1 MKLFKRALTLTILAI
16 FTMYSHAQSID
27 EIKKNSNYIW
37 GEGNGTTMS
46 DAEGEALRQMS
57 VQISVSVYNSSYDEE
72 SNDNSVQKA
81 VLQSVSSA
89 KFTNVQMRVLEE
101 EPNAKVFCFMPR
113 SEVKKMF
120 EKRANH
126 IANMVDAG
134 KTAESRMMIDE
145 ALRNYYWALVLAK
158 TTPEP
163 VEIEFNDK
171 KGEATSLLPIKIK
184 SVLAMINAS
193 VDEIQDGKNLILGFT
208 YNGKPVSSLNF
219 KYNDGQSIVGP
230 IVARDGIGEASM
242 ASIPADGKL
251 HLTYELRF
259 RNEVDPTDS
268 DIAGAFNAGI
278 LPNINSSVAI
288 AIKNNSKKKAAA
300 PVLASAEML
309 AAQPTNDKRSI
320 AMQNADNTDD
330 LQQAVLAVE
339 AAISSNNP
347 KSAFNY
353 FTPEGYTLFANLM
366 AKNGKVTLVGKAQSH
381 NFIIADGYIIG
392 RATNI
397 KRQFRNGKAF
407 MEKLVYRFNPES
419 RKIESVAFALTQR
432 AENDI
437 MNAAASWPEV
447 SRWAILNFMEDYQTA
462 FALKRTDYI
471 NSIFSD
477 DALIITGTILK
488 KLNNAERAFDRSKSL
503 DLGGP
508 KDIAYSQ
515 LSKTEYIDRLRKIFS
530 TREYVHLQFEDN
542 VTRMI
547 DLPAING
554 INKGA
559 AFGIE
564 IKQRYESTGYS
575 DDGYLTMV
583 FDTRGKLPIIHVRLW
598 QPDKNN
604 MMSLQE
610 FISRFNKQQS
620 KIKL

>member
-101 EPNAKVFCFMPR
+101 EPNAKVFCFMSR

-126 IANMVDAG
+126 IVNMVDAG

-268 DIAGAFNAGI
+268 DIASAFNAGI
-278 LPNINSSVAI
+278 LPNINSSIAI

-330 LQQAVLAVE
+330 LQKAVLAVE

-547 DLPAING
+547 DLPVING

-610 FISRFNKQQS
+610 FISRFNK
-620 KIKL
+620 

>member
-27 EIKKNSNYIW
+27 EINKNSNYIW

-101 EPNAKVFCFMPR
+101 EPNAKVFCFMSR

-120 EKRANH
+120 DKRASH
-126 IANMVDAG
+126 ITNMVDAG

-300 PVLASAEML
+300 PALASAEML

-330 LQQAVLAVE
+330 LQKAVLAVE

-610 FISRFNKQQS
+610 FISRFNK
-620 KIKL
+620 

>member
-126 IANMVDAG
+126 IVNMVDAG

-300 PVLASAEML
+300 PMLASAEML

-320 AMQNADNTDD
+320 AMQNANNTDD
-330 LQQAVLAVE
+330 LQKAVLAVE

-530 TREYVHLQFEDN
+530 TCEYVHLQFEDN

-610 FISRFNKQQS
+610 FISRFNK
-620 KIKL
+620 

>member
-1 MKLFKRALTLTILAI
+1 MKIFKRALTLTILAI

-120 EKRANH
+120 EKRASH

-300 PVLASAEML
+300 PVLASAEIL

-339 AAISSNNP
+339 SAISSNNP

-462 FALKRTDYI
+462 FALKRIDYI

-610 FISRFNKQQS
+610 FISRFNK
-620 KIKL
+620 

>member
-126 IANMVDAG
+126 IVNMVDAG

-300 PVLASAEML
+300 PALASAEML

-330 LQQAVLAVE
+330 LQKAVLAVE

-515 LSKTEYIDRLRKIFS
+515 LSKTEYIDRLRKIFN

-610 FISRFNKQQS
+610 FISRFNK
-620 KIKL
+620 

>member
-1 MKLFKRALTLTILAI
+1 MKLFKRALTLAILVI

-101 EPNAKVFCFMPR
+101 EPNAKVFCFMSR

-126 IANMVDAG
+126 IVNMVDAG
-134 KTAESRMMIDE
+134 KTAEGRMMIDE

-242 ASIPADGKL
+242 ALIPADGKL

-300 PVLASAEML
+300 PALASAEIL

-515 LSKTEYIDRLRKIFS
+515 LSKTEYIDRLRKIFN

-610 FISRFNKQQS
+610 FISRFNK
-620 KIKL
+620 

>member
-1 MKLFKRALTLTILAI
+1 MKLFKRALTLAILVI

-101 EPNAKVFCFMPR
+101 EPNAKVFCFMSR

-126 IANMVDAG
+126 IVNMVDAG

-300 PVLASAEML
+300 PVLASAEIL

-330 LQQAVLAVE
+330 LQKAVLAVE

-366 AKNGKVTLVGKAQSH
+366 AKNGKVTLVGKTQSH

-462 FALKRTDYI
+462 FALKRIDYI

-610 FISRFNKQQS
+610 FISRFNK
-620 KIKL
+620 

>member
-101 EPNAKVFCFMPR
+101 EPNAKVFCFMSR

-126 IANMVDAG
+126 IVNMVDAG

-300 PVLASAEML
+300 PALASAEIL

-330 LQQAVLAVE
+330 LQKAVLAVE

-610 FISRFNKQQS
+610 FISRFNK
-620 KIKL
+620 

>member
-72 SNDNSVQKA
+72 SNDNSVQKE

-126 IANMVDAG
+126 IANMVDTG

-193 VDEIQDGKNLILGFT
+193 VDEIQDGKNLVLGFT

-288 AIKNNSKKKAAA
+288 AIKSNSKKKAAA

-330 LQQAVLAVE
+330 LQKAVLAVE

-610 FISRFNKQQS
+610 FISRFNK
-620 KIKL
+620 

>member
-1 MKLFKRALTLTILAI
+1 MKLLKRALTLTILAI

-126 IANMVDAG
+126 IVNMVDAG

-330 LQQAVLAVE
+330 LQKAVLAVE

-610 FISRFNKQQS
+610 FISRFNK
-620 KIKL
+620 

>member
-101 EPNAKVFCFMPR
+101 EPNAKVFCFMSR

-126 IANMVDAG
+126 ITNMVDAG

-268 DIAGAFNAGI
+268 DIAGAFNAGL

-288 AIKNNSKKKAAA
+288 AIKSNSKKKAAA

-610 FISRFNKQQS
+610 FISRFNK
-620 KIKL
+620 

>member
-101 EPNAKVFCFMPR
+101 EPNARVFCFMPR

-126 IANMVDAG
+126 ITNMVDAG

-268 DIAGAFNAGI
+268 DIAGAFNAGL

-288 AIKNNSKKKAAA
+288 AIKSNSKKKAAA

-330 LQQAVLAVE
+330 LQKAVLAVE

-366 AKNGKVTLVGKAQSH
+366 AKNGKVTLVGKAQNH

-610 FISRFNKQQS
+610 FISRFNK
-620 KIKL
+620 

>member
-120 EKRANH
+120 EKRASH

-300 PVLASAEML
+300 PMLASAEML

-330 LQQAVLAVE
+330 LQKAVLAVE
-339 AAISSNNP
+339 SAISSNNP

-515 LSKTEYIDRLRKIFS
+515 LSKTEYIDRLRKIFN

-610 FISRFNKQQS
+610 FISRFNK
-620 KIKL
+620 

>member
-1 MKLFKRALTLTILAI
+1 MKLFKRALILTILAI

-101 EPNAKVFCFMPR
+101 EPNAKVFCFMSR

-288 AIKNNSKKKAAA
+288 AIKSNSKKKAAA
-300 PVLASAEML
+300 PVLASAEIL

-366 AKNGKVTLVGKAQSH
+366 AKNGKVTLVGKAQNH

-610 FISRFNKQQS
+610 FISRFNK
-620 KIKL
+620 

>member
-1 MKLFKRALTLTILAI
+1 MKLFKRALTLAILVI

-101 EPNAKVFCFMPR
+101 EPNAKVFCFMSR

-126 IANMVDAG
+126 IVNMVDAG

-300 PVLASAEML
+300 PALASAEIL

-610 FISRFNKQQS
+610 FISRFNK
-620 KIKL
+620 

>member
-126 IANMVDAG
+126 IVNMVDAG

-193 VDEIQDGKNLILGFT
+193 VKEIQDDKNIILDFT

-300 PVLASAEML
+300 PMLASAEIL

-610 FISRFNKQQS
+610 FISRFNK
-620 KIKL
+620 

>member
-101 EPNAKVFCFMPR
+101 EPNAKVFCFMSR

-120 EKRANH
+120 EKRASH
-126 IANMVDAG
+126 ITNMVDAG

-288 AIKNNSKKKAAA
+288 AIKSNSKKKAAA
-300 PVLASAEML
+300 PVLASAEIL

-339 AAISSNNP
+339 AAISTNNP

-530 TREYVHLQFEDN
+530 TREYVHLLFEDN

-610 FISRFNKQQS
+610 FISRFNK
-620 KIKL
+620 

>member
-101 EPNAKVFCFMPR
+101 EPNARVFCFMPR

-126 IANMVDAG
+126 IVNMVDAG

-300 PVLASAEML
+300 PALASAEML

-330 LQQAVLAVE
+330 LQKAVLAVE

-462 FALKRTDYI
+462 FALKRIDYI

-610 FISRFNKQQS
+610 FISRFNK
-620 KIKL
+620 

>member
-101 EPNAKVFCFMPR
+101 EPNAKVFCFMSR

-126 IANMVDAG
+126 IVNMVDAG

-193 VDEIQDGKNLILGFT
+193 VKEIQDDKNIILYFT

-242 ASIPADGKL
+242 ASMPADGKL

-288 AIKNNSKKKAAA
+288 AIKSNSKKKAAA
-300 PVLASAEML
+300 PMLASAEML

-330 LQQAVLAVE
+330 LQKAVLAVE

-366 AKNGKVTLVGKAQSH
+366 EKNGKVTLVGKAQSH

-610 FISRFNKQQS
+610 FISRFNK
-620 KIKL
+620 

>member
-101 EPNAKVFCFMPR
+101 EPNARVFCFMPR

-126 IANMVDAG
+126 IVNMVDAG

-268 DIAGAFNAGI
+268 DIAGAFNAGL

-300 PVLASAEML
+300 PVLASAEIL

-330 LQQAVLAVE
+330 LQKAVLAVE

-488 KLNNAERAFDRSKSL
+488 KLDNAERAFDRSKSL

-610 FISRFNKQQS
+610 FISRFNK
-620 KIKL
+620 

>member
-120 EKRANH
+120 EKRASH

-288 AIKNNSKKKAAA
+288 TIKNNSKKKAAA
-300 PVLASAEML
+300 PALASAEIL

-488 KLNNAERAFDRSKSL
+488 KLNSAERAFDRSKSL

-610 FISRFNKQQS
+610 FISRFNK
-620 KIKL
+620 

>member
-101 EPNAKVFCFMPR
+101 EPNAKVFCFMSR

-366 AKNGKVTLVGKAQSH
+366 AKNGKVTLVGKAQNH

-530 TREYVHLQFEDN
+530 TREYVHLLFEDN

-610 FISRFNKQQS
+610 FISRFNK
-620 KIKL
+620 

>member
-126 IANMVDAG
+126 IVNMVDAG

-171 KGEATSLLPIKIK
+171 TGEATSLLPIKIK

-288 AIKNNSKKKAAA
+288 AIKSNSKKKAAA
-300 PVLASAEML
+300 PVLASAEIL
-309 AAQPTNDKRSI
+309 AAQPTNDKHSI

-330 LQQAVLAVE
+330 LQKAVLAVE

-610 FISRFNKQQS
+610 FISRFNK
-620 KIKL
+620 

>member
-1 MKLFKRALTLTILAI
+1 
-16 FTMYSHAQSID
+16 MYSHAQSID

-126 IANMVDAG
+126 ITNMVDAG

-300 PVLASAEML
+300 PMLASAEIL

-515 LSKTEYIDRLRKIFS
+515 LSKTEYIDRLRKIFN

-610 FISRFNKQQS
+610 FISRFNK
-620 KIKL
+620 

>member
-126 IANMVDAG
+126 IVNMVDAG

-300 PVLASAEML
+300 PMLASAEML

-320 AMQNADNTDD
+320 AMQNAVNTDD
-330 LQQAVLAVE
+330 LQKAVLAVE

-462 FALKRTDYI
+462 FALKRIDYI

-610 FISRFNKQQS
+610 FISRFNK
-620 KIKL
+620 

>member
-101 EPNAKVFCFMPR
+101 EPNAKVFCFMSR

-126 IANMVDAG
+126 IVNMVDAG

-193 VDEIQDGKNLILGFT
+193 VKEIQDDKNIILDFT

-330 LQQAVLAVE
+330 LQKAVLAVE
-339 AAISSNNP
+339 VAISSNNP

-462 FALKRTDYI
+462 FALKRIDYI

-610 FISRFNKQQS
+610 FISRFNK
-620 KIKL
+620 

>member
-101 EPNAKVFCFMPR
+101 EPNARVFCFMPR

-120 EKRANH
+120 EKRASH

-268 DIAGAFNAGI
+268 DIAGAFNAGL

-300 PVLASAEML
+300 PVLASAEIL

-320 AMQNADNTDD
+320 AIQNADNTDD
-330 LQQAVLAVE
+330 LQKAVLAVE

-488 KLNNAERAFDRSKSL
+488 KLNNAERAFDHSKSL

-610 FISRFNKQQS
+610 FISRFNK
-620 KIKL
+620 

>member
-330 LQQAVLAVE
+330 LQKAVLAVE
-339 AAISSNNP
+339 VAISSNNP

-462 FALKRTDYI
+462 FALKRIDYI

-530 TREYVHLQFEDN
+530 AREYVHLQFEDN

-610 FISRFNKQQS
+610 FISRFNK
-620 KIKL
+620 

>member
-101 EPNAKVFCFMPR
+101 EPNARVFCFMPR

-309 AAQPTNDKRSI
+309 AAQPTNDKHSI

-330 LQQAVLAVE
+330 LQKAVLAVE

-610 FISRFNKQQS
+610 FISRFNK
-620 KIKL
+620 

>member
-120 EKRANH
+120 EKRASH

-288 AIKNNSKKKAAA
+288 AIKSNSKKKAAA

-610 FISRFNKQQS
+610 FISRFNK
-620 KIKL
+620 

>member
-120 EKRANH
+120 EKRASH
-126 IANMVDAG
+126 ITNMVDAG

-268 DIAGAFNAGI
+268 DIAGAFNAGL

-300 PVLASAEML
+300 PVLASAEIL

-330 LQQAVLAVE
+330 LQKAVLAVE

-347 KSAFNY
+347 KSAFSY

-530 TREYVHLQFEDN
+530 TREYVHLLFEDN

-610 FISRFNKQQS
+610 FISRFNK
-620 KIKL
+620 

>member
-101 EPNAKVFCFMPR
+101 EPNAKVFCFMSR

-120 EKRANH
+120 EKRASH
-126 IANMVDAG
+126 ITNMVDAG

-300 PVLASAEML
+300 PVLASAEIL

-419 RKIESVAFALTQR
+419 RKIESVAFAPTQR

-610 FISRFNKQQS
+610 FISRFNK
-620 KIKL
+620 

>member
-101 EPNAKVFCFMPR
+101 EPNARVFCFMPR

-120 EKRANH
+120 EKRASH
-126 IANMVDAG
+126 ITNMVNAG

-268 DIAGAFNAGI
+268 DIAGAFNAGL

-288 AIKNNSKKKAAA
+288 AIKSNSKKKAAA
-300 PVLASAEML
+300 PVLASAEIL

-515 LSKTEYIDRLRKIFS
+515 LSKTEYIDRLRKIFN

-610 FISRFNKQQS
+610 FISRFNK
-620 KIKL
+620 

>member
-101 EPNAKVFCFMPR
+101 EPNAKVFCFMSR

-120 EKRANH
+120 EKRAKH
-126 IANMVDAG
+126 IVNMVDAG

-288 AIKNNSKKKAAA
+288 AIKNNCKKKATA
-300 PVLASAEML
+300 PALASAEML

-330 LQQAVLAVE
+330 LQKAVLAVE

-610 FISRFNKQQS
+610 FISRFNK
-620 KIKL
+620 

>member
-101 EPNAKVFCFMPR
+101 EPNAKVFCFMSR

-126 IANMVDAG
+126 IVNMVDAG

-300 PVLASAEML
+300 PALASAEIL

-330 LQQAVLAVE
+330 LQKAVLAVE

-583 FDTRGKLPIIHVRLW
+583 FDTRGKLPIIHIRLW

-610 FISRFNKQQS
+610 FISRFNK
-620 KIKL
+620 

>member
-101 EPNAKVFCFMPR
+101 EPNAKVFCFMSR

-120 EKRANH
+120 EKRASH
-126 IANMVDAG
+126 ITNMVDAG

-288 AIKNNSKKKAAA
+288 AIKSNSKKKAAA

-610 FISRFNKQQS
+610 FISRFNK
-620 KIKL
+620 

>member
-101 EPNAKVFCFMPR
+101 EPNARVFCFMPR

-268 DIAGAFNAGI
+268 DIAGAFNAGL

-288 AIKNNSKKKAAA
+288 AIKSNSKKKAAA
-300 PVLASAEML
+300 PALASAEML

-515 LSKTEYIDRLRKIFS
+515 LSKTEYIDRLRKIFN

-610 FISRFNKQQS
+610 FISRFNK
-620 KIKL
+620 

>member
-101 EPNAKVFCFMPR
+101 EPNAKVFCFMSR

-126 IANMVDAG
+126 IVNMVDTG

-300 PVLASAEML
+300 PVLASAEIL

-330 LQQAVLAVE
+330 LQKAVLAVE

-353 FTPEGYTLFANLM
+353 FTPEGYALFANLM
-366 AKNGKVTLVGKAQSH
+366 AKNGKVTLVGKTQSH

-610 FISRFNKQQS
+610 FISRFNK
-620 KIKL
+620 

>member
-1 MKLFKRALTLTILAI
+1 MKLLKRALTLTILAI

-101 EPNAKVFCFMPR
+101 EPNAKVFCFMSR

-120 EKRANH
+120 EKRAKH
-126 IANMVDAG
+126 IVNMVDAG

-242 ASIPADGKL
+242 ASIPADRKL

-288 AIKNNSKKKAAA
+288 AIKSNSKKKAAA

-330 LQQAVLAVE
+330 LQKAVLAVE

-610 FISRFNKQQS
+610 FISRFNK
-620 KIKL
+620 

>member
-1 MKLFKRALTLTILAI
+1 MKLFKRALTLAILVI

-101 EPNAKVFCFMPR
+101 EPNAKVFCFMSR

-126 IANMVDAG
+126 IVNMVDAG

-300 PVLASAEML
+300 PVLASAEIL

-330 LQQAVLAVE
+330 LQKAVLAVE

-353 FTPEGYTLFANLM
+353 FTPEGYMLFANLM
-366 AKNGKVTLVGKAQSH
+366 AKNGKVTLVGKTQSH

-471 NSIFSD
+471 SSIFSD

-488 KLNNAERAFDRSKSL
+488 KLDNAERAFDRSKSL

-610 FISRFNKQQS
+610 FISRFNK
-620 KIKL
+620 